1 MLDTNCYNVY
11 AGVSASIYTQ
21 TSDVE
26 TEADGLLSYDRVLK
40 VELGEVRAANA
51 RLKLAAAEYF
61 ATLL

>member
-1 MLDTNCYNVY
+1 MY